1 MSTTAK
7 KTEVSVCGLWH
18 DGETLIAFFDNDEGE
33 AMFRAVL
40 SLDRA
45 EQQRIFFALV
55 EDFWKIGERA
65 GNAGATRMIVTKV
78 PPHIED
84 NFIAYHTHAL
94 GPRFADVEARFPT
107 YPNAYHPKGD

>member
-1 MSTTAK
+1 MSTTA

-18 DGETLIAFFDNDEGE
+18 DGETLIAFLDNDEGE

-45 EQQRIFFALV
+45 EQQRVFFALV
-55 EDFWKIGERA
+55 EEFWKIGERA
-65 GNAGATRMIVTKV
+65 GNAGATRMVVTKL
-78 PPHIED
+78 PQHIED

-107 YPNAYHPKGD
+107 YPNAYYRKED